1 MTKPFVL
8 ETALGKI
15 QKITETYPEVGAE
28 INKLSQSLLSDGVD
42 KKHISFFISEILGF
56 GEMVEGISE
65 PVPHRISRVDG
76 KPVPAYLK
84 KQSKDLMKAIE
95 TRANRAGVD
104 PLNLKT
110 ILGIAYLHGVGVE
123 RNSGKG
129 LEYLDYAVTNKNSA
143 LARYE
148 IAAHHLNELYAGNGN
163 EHSKDI
169 IAEHLEPYASSEIV
183 SVRHSVAMF
192 LLLDPQEE
200 EVALEI
206 LKKCKDKGFA
216 LSINEI
222 GNYYFK
228 RDEFDLAKENYELA
242 HGMGLLAAT
251 HCLGNYYLSGD
262 GKEADLKKAFE
273 YFKIAADAG
282 YAPSK
287 YNLAICYRDGVGAA
301 KDDVRALLSFAESAL
316 QAHKTAQA
324 EILVHALNKK
334 TFESATRLSEAEAKL
349 IVVALGIID
358 EREFLGGNIFGE
370 NVRSEFIENIHKLT
384 Q

>member
-1 MTKPFVL
+1 MTKPFLL

-15 QKITETYPEVGAE
+15 QKITETYPEIGAE
-28 INKLSQSLLSDGVD
+28 INKLSHSLLSDGVD

-65 PVPHRISRVDG
+65 PVPHRISRVEG
-76 KPVPAYLK
+76 KPVPGYLK
-84 KQSKDLMKAIE
+84 KKSEDLMKAIE
-95 TRANRAGVD
+95 NRVSRGGQD

-110 ILGIAYLHGVGVE
+110 ILGVAYLHGVGVKRDSE
-123 RNSGKG
+123 KG
-129 LEYLDYAVTNKNSA
+129 LKYLSASDSA

-163 EHSKDI
+163 EHSKEI
-169 IAEHLEPYASSEIV
+169 IAENLEPYASSEIV

-192 LLLDPQEE
+192 LLLDPLEE
-200 EVALEI
+200 DVALEI
-206 LKKCKDKGFA
+206 LQKCKNKGFA
-216 LSINEI
+216 LSINEL
-222 GNYYFK
+222 GNYHFR

-242 HGMGLLAAT
+242 HGMGLFFAT
-251 HCLGNYYLSGD
+251 HSLGNFHLSENP
-262 GKEADLKKAFE
+262 KQAFE

-287 YNLAICYRDGVGAA
+287 HNLAICYRDGVGTE
-301 KDDVRALLSFAESAL
+301 KDDVKALLSFAEGSL
-316 QAHKTAQA
+316 QGHKTSQA
-324 EILVHALNKK
+324 EMLVHALNKK

-349 IVVALGIID
+349 IVVSLGIID

-370 NVRSEFIENIHKLT
+370 NVRSEFIENIHKLI